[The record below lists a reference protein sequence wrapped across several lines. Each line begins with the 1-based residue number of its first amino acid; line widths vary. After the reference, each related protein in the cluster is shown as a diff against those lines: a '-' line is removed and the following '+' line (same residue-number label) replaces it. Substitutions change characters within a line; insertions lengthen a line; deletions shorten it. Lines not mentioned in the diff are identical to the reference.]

1 MAPYEPPAGS
11 SPAFGLFPI
20 VPGVL
25 WPNAGFSGRLD
36 VICRTNRVCASCH
49 ALHRHRQLSP
59 RGWSPST
66 WRTRVRT
73 QLVLQAVLCPMDP
86 VPRAAAAVLNTWRH
100 HLALQAALSAVAL
113 FHKPLKIALKL
124 MLDV

>member
-36 VICRTNRVCASCH
+36 VICRTNRLCASCH

-66 WRTRVRT
+66 WRTREDAARAT
-73 QLVLQAVLCPMDP
+73 GCALTNGSCA
-86 VPRAAAAVLNTWRH
+86 RAAAAVLHTWRH